1 MIKLK
6 PISWWFSWISTFPF
20 LSAVYCSNWETV
32 REHSKAVQMDL
43 CYQKREYYL
52 LPDVTLLS
60 PLCVLA
66 PALIWP
72 HNKIIQSANPRGKK
86 KKSNRTKRKEAY
98 WISCVNQLFT
108 HSDKYQSHS
117 VRGPGE
123 CDCSIHSHC
132 EIGKCQSASSLRLNH
147 LKSLNKALQ
156 HHGQSTETS
165 LMVLF
170 EVSRTNCFWHN
181 VKKIH

>member
-1 MIKLK
+1 MQRPHHLAESLLIPALSAHLHSEKHYFSLSYMFWTLRMWTFTDKEQQRLMIKLK

-32 REHSKAVQMDL
+32 REHSQAVQMDL

-86 KKSNRTKRKEAY
+86 KSQTEQKEKKPAGLVVL
-98 WISCVNQLFT
+98 INF
-108 HSDKYQSHS
+108 SHTQT
-117 VRGPGE
+117 
-123 CDCSIHSHC
+123 SIR
-132 EIGKCQSASSLRLNH
+132 AT
-147 LKSLNKALQ
+147 A
-156 HHGQSTETS
+156 
-165 LMVLF
+165 
-170 EVSRTNCFWHN
+170 
-181 VKKIH
+181 

>member
-1 MIKLK
+1 MVFLDIY
-6 PISWWFSWISTFPF
+6 ISPS
-20 LSAVYCSNWETV
+20 VCSILQQLGDCQRAQPSSPNG
-32 REHSKAVQMDL
+32 S
-43 CYQKREYYL
+43 L
-52 LPDVTLLS
+52 LPEKGILPSSRRDTAVPTLCTCSGTHLTTQ
-60 PLCVLA
+60 
-66 PALIWP
+66 
-72 HNKIIQSANPRGKK
+72 KIIQSANPRGKK
-86 KKSNRTKRKEAY
+86 KKSNRTKRKEAC

-170 EVSRTNCFWHN
+170 EVSRTNCF
-181 VKKIH
+181 